1 MSEENEKPRGAS
13 LKNIPTDIWN
23 IIVDRRA
30 ELSKR
35 TGNHISIEFTI
46 YNLIRQSN
54 GQQ

>member
-1 MSEENEKPRGAS
+1 MDKSTEGKPHGAR
-13 LKNIPTDIWN
+13 LQHIPKDIWD

-46 YNLIRQSN
+46 YNLIRQIN
-54 GQQ
+54 GK